1 MTPSAGVAAVRVC
14 VLVEGNAPM
23 ARYWGDFLHS
33 YILPLLK
40 SLQAQR
46 PGNIE
51 YSLVVYYTRSSY
63 SLCHLERSDWSSNL
77 EGFNSLLGS
86 VHISGGGNSDSCLPE
101 ALSEALYL
109 FQCRSSLPQAG
120 NTVNHC
126 LIFSLTE
133 AHNMAIDWPYPLVP
147 ASSDQGCQTASFSV
161 GMAEAFRQQGI
172 SLSILS
178 TYPPGQSNP
187 VWPSLLYKLFEHAEQ
202 GEVQKAKTQD
212 EQQKQQQ
219 QRLKLRDQCSVGLQS
234 GHFALLSRQ
243 WGEAVQSFQGQRSK
257 RKAAQA
263 FEDAPVN
270 GYHKQTKAEPQ
281 GSDGQSFPFQS
292 AVPSKVPIVPV
303 PKAGSTLP
311 DWQTSPFSVAALP
324 RPSAGPPNPAP
335 ALSQGSNQA
344 SASHDS
350 SPAVDLT
357 SPNMKPRVAE
367 PGVLDLTEE
376 KDSPQDSQGHSVSQS
391 PSLARPQMQP
401 HQPQLQPGPAI
412 ARHPHQTTPPHQ
424 HPQLQP
430 AFTRDAKQ
438 PSQHQQQ
445 QPQLQQRQQSS
456 SSPTSAN
463 KQTDTIQQ
471 QQQQLRQ
478 LQLQQHLRQQQQ
490 QQQRRPLSAP
500 VVNSSNTA
508 VDQHQQPGPESLT
521 LQQQQQRLRVLQAQR
536 QAAQRQASLAQQ
548 QQQQQQQL
556 PVSVPQSSRPVSA
569 PSQQGIQ
576 PIVQVQQQLQLQA
589 PHQQQHQQQK
599 AVSAQVMSARRMQ
612 PVQNHTLQQI
622 QEMQTELK
630 HRQEQAQRLNQGHPG
645 ARQVVDAGPG
655 PSQPGSQQDQGKLGT
670 ALGQRQQGHAQ
681 RALPQSMPGQAP
693 AALGQVIAGQPPVP
707 LLQSQHNA
715 VVSPAT
721 SSTASARPS
730 ASQQGMPTVMWQG
743 KVFAA
748 AAVVKRPQDVLMLE
762 CRLGVQRA
770 TWPPGLEQGWGQHL
784 VVNKLVP
791 LADITKLVGQEVL
804 SQAPRVGLALGPI
817 TEWGMSFLKDMA
829 AKKVMAIVQLPHRGK
844 FLGLITAPSSSS
856 PAQVPQK
863 LIGLVLTLHINQQP
877 KQQ

>member
-335 ALSQGSNQA
+335 AL
-344 SASHDS
+344 
-350 SPAVDLT
+350 
-357 SPNMKPRVAE
+357 
-367 PGVLDLTEE
+367 PGLLNLVWLDLTEE

-391 PSLARPQMQP
+391 P
-401 HQPQLQPGPAI
+401 
-412 ARHPHQTTPPHQ
+412 T
-424 HPQLQP
+424 
-430 AFTRDAKQ
+430 
-438 PSQHQQQ
+438 
-445 QPQLQQRQQSS
+445 
-456 SSPTSAN
+456 
-463 KQTDTIQQ
+463 
-471 QQQQLRQ
+471 
-478 LQLQQHLRQQQQ
+478 
-490 QQQRRPLSAP
+490 
-500 VVNSSNTA
+500 
-508 VDQHQQPGPESLT
+508 
-521 LQQQQQRLRVLQAQR
+521 
-536 QAAQRQASLAQQ
+536 
-548 QQQQQQQL
+548 
-556 PVSVPQSSRPVSA
+556 
-569 PSQQGIQ
+569 
-576 PIVQVQQQLQLQA
+576 
-589 PHQQQHQQQK
+589 
-599 AVSAQVMSARRMQ
+599 
-612 PVQNHTLQQI
+612 
-622 QEMQTELK
+622 
-630 HRQEQAQRLNQGHPG
+630 
-645 ARQVVDAGPG
+645 
-655 PSQPGSQQDQGKLGT
+655 
-670 ALGQRQQGHAQ
+670 
-681 RALPQSMPGQAP
+681 
-693 AALGQVIAGQPPVP
+693 
-707 LLQSQHNA
+707 
-715 VVSPAT
+715 
-721 SSTASARPS
+721 RPS

>member
-1 MTPSAGVAAVRVC
+1 MDMVPAPVTGYASAGNR
-14 VLVEGNAPM
+14 
-23 ARYWGDFLHS
+23 
-33 YILPLLK
+33 
-40 SLQAQR
+40 AQK
-46 PGNIE
+46 
-51 YSLVVYYTRSSY
+51 
-63 SLCHLERSDWSSNL
+63 
-77 EGFNSLLGS
+77 
-86 VHISGGGNSDSCLPE
+86 

-187 VWPSLLYKLFEHAEQ
+187 VWPSLLYKLFEHAE
-202 GEVQKAKTQD
+202 QKAKTQD

-376 KDSPQDSQGHSVSQS
+376 K
-391 PSLARPQMQP
+391 
-401 HQPQLQPGPAI
+401 
-412 ARHPHQTTPPHQ
+412 
-424 HPQLQP
+424 
-430 AFTRDAKQ
+430 
-438 PSQHQQQ
+438 
-445 QPQLQQRQQSS
+445 
-456 SSPTSAN
+456 
-463 KQTDTIQQ
+463 
-471 QQQQLRQ
+471 
-478 LQLQQHLRQQQQ
+478 
-490 QQQRRPLSAP
+490 
-500 VVNSSNTA
+500 
-508 VDQHQQPGPESLT
+508 
-521 LQQQQQRLRVLQAQR
+521 
-536 QAAQRQASLAQQ
+536 
-548 QQQQQQQL
+548 
-556 PVSVPQSSRPVSA
+556 
-569 PSQQGIQ
+569 
-576 PIVQVQQQLQLQA
+576 
-589 PHQQQHQQQK
+589 
-599 AVSAQVMSARRMQ
+599 
-612 PVQNHTLQQI
+612 
-622 QEMQTELK
+622 TELK

>member
-1 MTPSAGVAAVRVC
+1 M
-14 VLVEGNAPM
+14 EGNAPT
-23 ARYWGDFLHS
+23 ARHWGDFLHS
-33 YILPLLK
+33 YVLPLLK
-40 SLQAQR
+40 SLQAQG

-51 YSLVVYYTRSSY
+51 LSLVVYYTRSSY
-63 SLCHLERSDWSSNL
+63 SLCHLERSDWSSDL
-77 EGFNSLLGS
+77 ERFHSLLGS
-86 VHISGGGNSDSCLPE
+86 VHISGGGNSESCLPE

-109 FQCRSSLPQAG
+109 FQCRSSLPQARS
-120 NTVNHC
+120 TVNHC
-126 LIFSLTE
+126 LVFSLTE
-133 AHNMAIDWPYPLVP
+133 AHNMAIAWPYPLAP
-147 ASSDQGCQTASFSV
+147 ASSDQGSQSVSFSV
-161 GMAEAFRQQGI
+161 GMAEAFRQRGI
-172 SLSILS
+172 SLSVFS

-234 GHFALLSRQ
+234 GHFVLLSRQ
-243 WGEAVQSFQGQRSK
+243 WGEAAQLFQGQRNK

-263 FEDAPVN
+263 FEGAPVN
-270 GYHKQTKAEPQ
+270 GYHKQTEAEPT
-281 GSDGQSFPFQS
+281 GSDGQNFPFQS
-292 AVPSKVPIVPV
+292 AVPSKVPTVSV

-311 DWQTSPFSVAALP
+311 DWQSSPFSAATLP
-324 RPSAGPPNPAP
+324 KPFAGPPTAAP

-357 SPNMKPRVAE
+357 SPKMKPWDAE
-367 PGVLDLTEE
+367 PGVVDLTEE
-376 KDSPQDSQGHSVSQS
+376 EDYPPDSQGHSVL
-391 PSLARPQMQP
+391 PSAILARPQLQP
-401 HQPQLQPGPAI
+401 HQPQLQPGPAT
-412 ARHPHQTTPPHQ
+412 ARHPYQPRPPHQ

-463 KQTDTIQQ
+463 KQSDTIQQ

-478 LQLQQHLRQQQQ
+478 LQLQQQLRQQQQ
-490 QQQRRPLSAP
+490 QQQRPLSAP
-500 VVNSSNTA
+500 VVDSSNTA
-508 VDQHQQPGPESLT
+508 VGQHQQPAPESFT
-521 LQQQQQRLRVLQAQR
+521 LQQQQQRLRALQAER
-536 QAAQRQASLAQQ
+536 HAAQRQAGLG
-548 QQQQQQQL
+548 QQQQL
-556 PVSVPQSSRPVSA
+556 PVSVSQSSRPMSA
-569 PSQQGIQ
+569 PPQQGTQ
-576 PIVQVQQQLQLQA
+576 PIMQAQQQLQLQA
-589 PHQQQHQQQK
+589 PHQQHQQQQ
-599 AVSAQVMSARRMQ
+599 AVSAQVTRAGHSH
-612 PVQNHTLQQI
+612 PVQNHTI

-630 HRQEQAQRLNQGHPG
+630 QRQEQTLRHNQGHAG
-645 ARQVVDAGPG
+645 AGQVDDGQGQMNIGRGQGHVNAGPG
-655 PSQPGSQQDQGKLGT
+655 PSQLGPQQDQGKLET
-670 ALGQRQQGHAQ
+670 ALGERQQGHAQ
-681 RALPQSMPGQAP
+681 RALPQSMPWQAP
-693 AALGQVIAGQPPVP
+693 IALGQVMAGQPPVSLP
-707 LLQSQHNA
+707 QSQHNA
-715 VVSPAT
+715 VVSSAT
-721 SSTASARPS
+721 SSTASARPP
-730 ASQQGMPTVMWQG
+730 ASQQGMPTVIWQG

-804 SQAPRVGLALGPI
+804 SQAPRVGLALGPV

-829 AKKVMAIVQLPHRGK
+829 AKKVMAIAQLPHRGK
-844 FLGLITAPSSSS
+844 FLGLIIAPSSSS

-863 LIGLVLTLHINQQP
+863 LIGLVLTLHMNQQP